1 MTHADSPTDPT
12 QLQQEIETA
21 AAKFGVL
28 DYAPAG
34 FCLLRP
40 DLVVV
45 FWNQCLE
52 NWTKISHSDIVG
64 SRLSQWFPN
73 INQPKYTLRLQQVFE
88 AGFPAIFSP
97 QLHHSLIPMPL
108 PNGQLRV
115 QQTTVTAVPALMGTG
130 FYALVAIQDVTE
142 LTQRIQ
148 IYQTALKE
156 LKQAEAELQRSNA
169 ELEQFAYVASHD
181 LREPLRMVITFTH
194 MLRQRYSG
202 RFDDQADQMLHFA
215 ADGASRMQGLIND
228 LLTYSRVGRRGNAF
242 QWVDCSEV
250 LKTVLN
256 NLQANIDES
265 GISITTHSLPT
276 VWADSSQLVQLFQN
290 LINNAVKY
298 RGEETPEVQIGAE
311 RQENE
316 WLFWVRDNG
325 IGFDRKHAE
334 RIFLIFQRLHTREA
348 YPGTGIGLAICKKIV
363 ERHGGR
369 IWVDSMPEKGST
381 FYFTL
386 PNHQAEVPFPKNS
399 Q

>member
-1 MTHADSPTDPT
+1 MPIPPPDPQ

-21 AAKFGVL
+21 ATKFGVL

-52 NWTKISHSDIVG
+52 NWTKIPHLDIVG
-64 SRLSQWFPN
+64 SRLSQRFPK
-73 INQPKYTLRLQQVFE
+73 IDQPKYTLRLQQVFD

-97 QLHHSLIPMPL
+97 QLHHSLIPTPL
-108 PNGQLRV
+108 PNGQMRV
-115 QQTTVTAVPALMGTG
+115 QQTTVTAVPAINGKG

-156 LKQAEAELQRSNA
+156 RKQAEAELQRSNA

-181 LREPLRMVITFTH
+181 LREPLRMVITFTR
-194 MLRQRYSG
+194 MLQQRYASQL
-202 RFDDQADQMLHFA
+202 DDQADQMIHFA
-215 ADGASRMQGLIND
+215 ADGAIRMEGLIND
-228 LLTYSRVGRRGNAF
+228 LLTYSRVGRKGNSF
-242 QWVDCSEV
+242 QLVNCTEV
-250 LKTVLN
+250 LETTLH
-256 NLQANIDES
+256 NLQAPIEES
-265 GISITTHSLPT
+265 GVAITNPLLPT
-276 VWADSSQLVQLFQN
+276 VLADSTQLAQLFQN
-290 LINNAVKY
+290 LISNAVKY
-298 RGEETPEVQIGAE
+298 RSEETPIVEVGAE
-311 RQENE
+311 LQANE

-325 IGFDRKHAE
+325 IGLNMKHAE
-334 RIFLIFQRLHTREA
+334 RIFMIFQRLHTREA
-348 YPGTGIGLAICKKIV
+348 YSGTGIGLAICKKIV

-369 IWVDSMPEKGST
+369 IWVDSILGQGST

-386 PNHQAEVPFPKNS
+386 PDYQKAVPFPS
-399 Q
+399 ST